1 MTGRT
6 TRELVAAVGIAG
18 AKYHDWRGRRGQA
31 NRHNGR
37 IPKGHWLL
45 GWERQAIV
53 DFAMLNRDDGYRLMA
68 YRMLDA
74 DVVAVAPSSVY
85 RVLKEDNLL
94 WRHVRERATTRG
106 HGFEQPTRTHE
117 HWHVDIKYVNFH
129 GTFLFLIS
137 VIDGFSRYI
146 VHHELRERMETN
158 DVEITIQRA
167 LEKFPGAP
175 PPRIISDN
183 GAQFVSKDF
192 SEFLRVT
199 GLGHVRTSVNYPQA
213 NGKIERF
220 HRTISEECLRRTPLI
235 ELADARAEID
245 EYVRRYNEER
255 PHSSLYWLTPSDF
268 LNGRVEAKL
277 NLRETRLKAAREA
290 RKHQRN
296 QTA

>member
-6 TRELVAAVGIAG
+6 QRELVAAVGIAD
-18 AKYHDWRGRRGQA
+18 AKYHDWRGRRGLP
-31 NRHNGR
+31 NRHNGLH
-37 IPKGHWLL
+37 PKGHWLL
-45 GWERQAIV
+45 DWERQAII
-53 DFAMLNRDDGYRLMA
+53 DFAMLTREDGYRLMA
-68 YRMLDA
+68 YKMLDA

-85 RVLKEDNLL
+85 RVLKADNLL
-94 WRHVRERATTRG
+94 WRHVKARSETRG

-146 VHHELRERMETN
+146 VHHELRTRMETN

-167 LEKFPGAP
+167 LEKFPGIA

-183 GAQFVSKDF
+183 GSQFVSKDF
-192 SEFLRVT
+192 AEFLRLT

-245 EYVRRYNEER
+245 EYVRYYNEER
-255 PHSSLYWLTPSDF
+255 PHSSLQYLTPSDV
-268 LNGRVEAKL
+268 LHARVEAKL
-277 NLRETRLKAAREA
+277 NLREQRLKAARQA
-290 RKHQRN
+290 RQNQRN